1 MLTELFHFHDTN
13 SNSPSNLRRVLLWSM
28 YLFLYYTVLF
38 TSIIITSTV
47 SNLCGCSHSF
57 DEWLLLVLAWNCYID
72 ILRYAAIWAHHQNL
86 SIHLQRYRGPL
97 QMSSLDTSWVNHT
110 VRFRPI
116 LTNSTWNLHV
126 QKSSVY
132 RKQKQYWHYLK
143 NEAERKKNY
152 QNKCRRDW
160 KKRDWSEERIL
171 GLNTPAANV
180 HVLIIWTC
188 EPVASGTEERDNTTT
203 NPLTTTT
210 ILACNKL
217 LHAILKIYPACLAT
231 DQCWELITIC

>member
-1 MLTELFHFHDTN
+1 M
-13 SNSPSNLRRVLLWSM
+13 
-28 YLFLYYTVLF
+28 
-38 TSIIITSTV
+38 
-47 SNLCGCSHSF
+47 
-57 DEWLLLVLAWNCYID
+57 LAWNCYID

-86 SIHLQRYRGPL
+86 SLSIHLQRHWGPL

-110 VRFRPI
+110 VCFRPM

-126 QKSSVY
+126 QKISVY

-203 NPLTTTT
+203 SPLPPFWPAISYCMQLWRS
-210 ILACNKL
+210 IL
-217 LHAILKIYPACLAT
+217 HV
-231 DQCWELITIC
+231 